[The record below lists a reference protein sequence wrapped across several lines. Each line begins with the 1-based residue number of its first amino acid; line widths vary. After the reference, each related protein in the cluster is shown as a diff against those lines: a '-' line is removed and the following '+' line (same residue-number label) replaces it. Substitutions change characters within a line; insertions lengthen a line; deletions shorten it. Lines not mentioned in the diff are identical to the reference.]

1 MATAKSKVTPITD
14 AKPKAKASTAVAVKK
29 SGGSVVSIAAIQGQ
43 LKAQAAAMS
52 DKVAP
57 ASGNYIRVTQDKH
70 FMLPDGTKTP
80 GPLELVIVEFTS
92 VNKFW
97 EGAYDPKN
105 ITPPACFA
113 ISTDPKSMAPSA
125 NAPIAQASDCQSCPM
140 NQFGSA
146 GDGKACK
153 NSRVMAVLPPDA
165 DADTP
170 LWLLATSPT
179 ANKGFD
185 GYVAGVART
194 FQMPPVGVVTTV
206 GFDTGSTFAKL
217 TFSDAQ
223 PNPNLA
229 EHFARQEEA
238 REMLAVE
245 PDVSGFVKDAPPA
258 RKGAKVV
265 GRR

>member
-1 MATAKSKVTPITD
+1 MATATKTKATP
-14 AKPKAKASTAVAVKK
+14 AAKATTSTAVAVKK
-29 SGGSVVSIAAIQGQ
+29 TGSSVVSIAAIQEQ
-43 LKAQAAAMS
+43 LKAQAAAMA

-57 ASGNYIRVTQDKH
+57 ASGNYIRVTQDKQ
-70 FMLPDGTKTP
+70 FQLPDGTKTP
-80 GPLELVIVEFTS
+80 GPLELVIVDFIST
-92 VNKFW
+92 NRFY

-113 ISTDPKSMAPSA
+113 ISTDPKNMAPSP
-125 NAPIAQASDCQSCPM
+125 NAPLPQASDCQSCPM
-140 NQFGSA
+140 NQFGSS

-165 DADTP
+165 DEDTP

-206 GFDTGSTFAKL
+206 GFDAGSTYAKL
-217 TFSDAQ
+217 TFTDAQ
-223 PNPNLA
+223 PNENLA
-229 EHFARQEEA
+229 AHFGRQAEA
-238 REMLAVE
+238 QQLLAVE

-258 RKGAKVV
+258 RKGAKPAA
-265 GRR
+265 RR